1 MHRRWHELLT
11 AALLMILLIPL
22 LKTAAVGVGTP
33 AGTVIECVATA
44 RYTNQE
50 GTLLGEAVSNTL
62 QIVVGRKVAA
72 SVSPPSQ
79 RVTGRPSRVVSIPAE
94 VRNLG
99 NSEDRFRLL
108 LNPPSGW
115 NGAVYLDSNGDGVLQ
130 EDETEVLTQTPP
142 LPPDSVLKVIV
153 RVTVPADIRSGT
165 AWSVE
170 LFTRPMETNTT
181 LAAATYI
188 VNATTV
194 NTSVG
199 LSAEPSAPEIGS
211 LLRLTAQVDP
221 AEEETL
227 QIALTA
233 PDGAVQQHQVN
244 TGPDG
249 IAVLD
254 VTPDVSGP
262 WQVTAVR
269 PASTGVPEARATLLF
284 TCQGPSHEVDGLD
297 MISIPLAPVDASVA
311 SLFGGQTPSAL
322 ARWLPD
328 EYRYALFNPFTGET
342 NDPMLSAVAPG
353 KAYWI
358 GTPEPRLI
366 APSGRLVD
374 QTQPFRVHVYPGW
387 NQIGSPFITDIDW
400 RDTRV
405 IYNGQSLTLA
415 QARAAEVL
423 LEYCWTFIKLPD
435 AWGYELIHPT
445 LPGARKVIQPWK
457 GYWVFAGREAE
468 VELHP
473 LSVSEPPVAPST
485 AAVSSAGDRLEE
497 ARSRGRD
504 RRRTPRRPMP
514 PTEPGLPDI
523 TPVPEQ
529 AGEWFLGITAMG
541 GGMMD
546 PDNFLGVSTDRTL
559 DGIANPPRGSRYV
572 DVYFPAAGGAQNASD
587 VRLPSPQGHTW
598 EFEVATSAP
607 GEQHSLRFFGL
618 ETVPSGIS
626 LMLLDLQNGGSVDLR
641 SCGEYFFTPPA
652 DGTPA
657 RFRLIASPGGTRAG
671 AG

>member
-11 AALLMILLIPL
+11 AALLIILLIPL
-22 LKTAAVGVGTP
+22 LRTAAVGVGTP

-72 SVSPPSQ
+72 SISPPS
-79 RVTGRPSRVVSIPAE
+79 RAVTGRPSRVVSMPAE
-94 VRNLG
+94 IRNLG
-99 NSEDRFRLL
+99 NAEDQFRILL
-108 LNPPSGW
+108 TAPSGW
-115 NGAVYLDSNGDGVLQ
+115 NGTVYLDENGDGVRQ
-130 EDETEVLTQTPP
+130 DTETEVLTQTPP
-142 LPPDSVLKVIV
+142 LPPDSVLKVV
-153 RVTVPADIRSGT
+153 VEVTVPADTRSGT

-170 LFTRPMETNTT
+170 LAARPLEANTA
-181 LAAATYI
+181 LASATYI

-194 NTSVG
+194 NTTVA
-199 LSAEPSAPEIGS
+199 LSADPAQPEIGS
-211 LLRLTAQVDP
+211 LVRLTAQVDP

-227 QIALTA
+227 QITVTG
-233 PDGAVQQHQVN
+233 PDGGAQRHDLRS
-244 TGPDG
+244 GPDG
-249 IAVLD
+249 IATLD
-254 VTPDVSGP
+254 LTPDISGS
-262 WQVTAVR
+262 WTITAVR
-269 PASTGVPEARATLLF
+269 PAATGVPEARASLVF
-284 TCQGPSHEVDGLD
+284 ACRGPSREVEGLD
-297 MISIPLAPVDASVA
+297 MISVPLQPLDPSVA

-322 ARWLPD
+322 ARWLPAD
-328 EYRYALFNPFTGET
+328 YRYALYNPFTGET
-342 NDPMLSAVAPG
+342 NDPLLTEVKPG
-353 KAYWI
+353 EAYWI
-358 GTPEPRLI
+358 GTPESRII
-366 APSGRLVD
+366 APAGRLVD
-374 QTQPFRVHVYPGW
+374 QTQPFRVRVYPGW

-415 QARAAEVL
+415 EARAAEVL

-445 LPGARKVIQPWK
+445 LAGARKVIEPWK
-457 GYWVFAGREAE
+457 GYWVFAGKEAE

-473 LSVSEPPVAPST
+473 AGVAAPPPAPASAGI
-485 AAVSSAGDRLEE
+485 AAVDERLEE

-504 RRRTPRRPMP
+504 RRRQPRGPRIPAG
-514 PTEPGLPDI
+514 PGLPDI
-523 TPVPEQ
+523 TPAPERS
-529 AGEWFLGITAMG
+529 GEWFIGITATG

-546 PDNFLGVSTDRTL
+546 PDNFLGVSDDTSL

-572 DVYFPAAGGAQNASD
+572 DVYFPAGGGAQHASD

-607 GEQHSLRFFGL
+607 GEQHSLRFYGV
-618 ETVPSGIS
+618 ETVPFGVT
-626 LMLLDLQNGGSVDLR
+626 LTLLDLQNGGRVDLR
-641 SCGEYFFTPPA
+641 SCSEYFFTAPA

-657 RFRLIASPGGTRAG
+657 RFRVLAIPG
-671 AG
+671 